1 MVVSKQDLF
10 AKLEARLEQFTPA
23 ERQIANHMLGHRNE
37 LPFETADSLAK
48 KLGVSAV
55 TVGRFCRQLGYK
67 HFRAIKEEM
76 RKDSGTG
83 SAPWLVGDQLT
94 QYMDRFGDQDLLRR
108 SLEMEMAALVEVYQM
123 VDTPALKAATN
134 LIVKS
139 EAVQI
144 AGFQTERGLAL
155 LLANL
160 LQYVREGVHL
170 VDMAAGN
177 YSDVFAG
184 QSKSRCLILL
194 DMRRY
199 SRQSLLLAER
209 AASQSIPL
217 IIITDKY
224 CDWGRRYTQHLF
236 ALPSES
242 GQFWSSSV
250 PMNCFINLLVA
261 SVIARSGK
269 TLEKHLD
276 QLSELY
282 EHFTGFVSPGKGRKG
297 SR

>member
-1 MVVSKQDLF
+1 MAAPKQDLF
-10 AKLEARLEQFTPA
+10 AKLDARLEQFTPA
-23 ERQIANHMLGHRNE
+23 ERQIANHMLGNRNE

-55 TVGRFCRQLGYK
+55 TVGRFCRLLGYK

-76 RKDSGTG
+76 RKGTG
-83 SAPWLVGDQLT
+83 RAPWLVGDQLA
-94 QYMDRFGDQDLLRR
+94 QSMDRFGDQDQLRR
-108 SLEMEMAALVEVYQM
+108 SLEMEMAALVEVYGM
-123 VDTPALKAATN
+123 VDTPAWKAATN

-139 EAVQI
+139 EQVQI

-160 LQYVREGVHL
+160 LQYVREGVQL
-170 VDMAAGN
+170 VDMGAGN
-177 YSDVFAG
+177 YSDVFAA
-184 QSKSRCLILL
+184 QPKSRCLILL

-224 CDWGRRYTQHLF
+224 CDWGRRYTQHVF
-236 ALPSES
+236 ALPSEG

-261 SVIARSGK
+261 SVVARSGK
-269 TLEKHLD
+269 TVEKHLE

-282 EHFTGFVSPGKGRKG
+282 EHFTGFVSPGKGRKS

>member
-1 MVVSKQDLF
+1 MAAPKQDLF
-10 AKLEARLEQFTPA
+10 AKLEARLEHFTPA
-23 ERQIANHMLGHRNE
+23 ERQIANHMLNNRGE
-37 LPFETADSLAK
+37 LPFETAASLAE

-55 TVGRFCRQLGYK
+55 TVGRFCRLLGYK

-76 RKDSGTG
+76 RQGAAG
-83 SAPWLVGDQLT
+83 APWLVGDQLK
-94 QYMDRFGDQDLLRR
+94 QYMERFGDQDQLRR
-108 SLEMEMAALVEVYQM
+108 SLEMEMAALVEVYGM
-123 VDTPALKAATN
+123 VDTPAWKAATQ

-139 EAVQI
+139 ELVQI

-160 LQYVREGVHL
+160 LQYVREGVQL

-177 YSDVFAG
+177 YSDVFTTHA
-184 QSKSRCLILL
+184 KSRCLVLL

-224 CDWGRRYTQHLF
+224 CDWGRRYTQHVF

-261 SVIARSGK
+261 SVVARSGK
-269 TLEKHLD
+269 TVEKHLE

-282 EHFTGFVSPGKGRKG
+282 EHFTGFVSPGKGRK
-297 SR
+297 SPR

>member
-1 MVVSKQDLF
+1 MAAPRQDLF
-10 AKLEARLEQFTPA
+10 SKLEARLEQFTPA
-23 ERQIANHMLGHRNE
+23 ERQIANHMLGNRNE

-55 TVGRFCRQLGYK
+55 TVGRFCRLLGYK
-67 HFRAIKEEM
+67 HFRALKEEM
-76 RKDSGTG
+76 RKVGTA
-83 SAPWLVGDQLT
+83 SAPWLVGDQLA
-94 QYMDRFGDQDLLRR
+94 QYMDRFGDQDQLRR
-108 SLEMEMAALVEVYQM
+108 SLEMEMAALVEVYGM
-123 VDTPALKAATN
+123 VDTPAWKAATH

-139 EAVQI
+139 EQVQI

-160 LQYVREGVHL
+160 LQYVREGVQL

-177 YSDVFAG
+177 YGDVFAS
-184 QSKSRCLILL
+184 QPKSRCLILL

-217 IIITDKY
+217 ILITDKY

-250 PMNCFINLLVA
+250 AMNCFIHLLVA
-261 SVIARSGK
+261 SVVARSGK
-269 TLEKHLD
+269 TVEKHLE

-282 EHFTGFVSPGKGRKG
+282 EHFTGFVSPGKPRK
-297 SR
+297 SPR